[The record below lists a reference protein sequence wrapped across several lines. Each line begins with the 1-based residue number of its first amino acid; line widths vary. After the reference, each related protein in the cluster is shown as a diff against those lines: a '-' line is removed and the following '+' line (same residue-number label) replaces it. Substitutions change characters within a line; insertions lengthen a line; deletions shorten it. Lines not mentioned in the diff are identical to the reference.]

1 MVETVRVRVFWVSS
15 RVRVFWVSS
24 RVRVF
29 WVSSR
34 VRVWG
39 NTLKVLKRVPG
50 LFDRRQ

>member
-15 RVRVFWVSS
+15 RVRVWV
-24 RVRVF
+24 
-29 WVSSR
+29 R

>member
-1 MVETVRVRVFWVSS
+1 MVETVRVRVPIM
-15 RVRVFWVSS
+15 VRV